1 MQKTGDRSSRKK
13 PHNNFNSPKSLKKQM
28 SQLTSDRKGVTLESG
43 RGTHRKLIM
52 QDDAEVSESSLQYGS
67 GKGTMKQM
75 NDSAGL
81 SSREEITA
89 NKQHQTRQNLTREK
103 LAKILD
109 QVNSQANF
117 DG

>member
-1 MQKTGDRSSRKK
+1 
-13 PHNNFNSPKSLKKQM
+13 LKKQM

-43 RGTHRKLIM
+43 RGTHRKLMM

-81 SSREEITA
+81 SSREGITA
-89 NKQHQTRQNLTREK
+89 NKQHQTRQNLTRDK